1 MSLSYPYYNNNG
13 RKNIFPDQKQQDPL
27 TRFFQDLNQT
37 AEILNK
43 AATHNTI
50 FNKLK
55 ELDNTPFDNIVSCD
69 ENNMSYIINV
79 PEDIS
84 QDDVVIDV
92 TSDNRTLTVEISK
105 EHENGSTESYKH
117 VRTTPREID
126 VDTLQAHLDT
136 ETHQVVLEIPFVV
149 EEKQL
154 ESPEETFI
162 PLQISSPQKDEQPKN
177 KETQKKQT
185 KKKTTKKSPAS
196 DNK

>member
-1 MSLSYPYYNNNG
+1 MSLFYPYYDSNG
-13 RKNIFPDQKQQDPL
+13 RPSGYPDSTPLVQIF
-27 TRFFQDLNQT
+27 RDLNRI
-37 AEILNK
+37 ARILDK
-43 AATHNTI
+43 PVTHDSI
-50 FNKLK
+50 SKKLRDI
-55 ELDNTPFDNIVSCD
+55 ENTPFDNIVSSD
-69 ENNMSYIINV
+69 ENSMSYTINV
-79 PEDIS
+79 PDNIT

-92 TSDNRTLTVEISK
+92 TNGNRTLTVEVSK
-105 EHENGSTESYKH
+105 EHENGSTESYRH
-117 VRTTPREID
+117 TRTTPREID

-162 PLQISSPQKDEQPKN
+162 PLQISSPQKDEHPQN

-185 KKKTTKKSPAS
+185 KKKPTKKSPAS